1 MRGALS
7 LSLSLSLSR
16 SLALGF
22 RDCSAAPTGVKR
34 AQSTLRAMQLRY
46 LDELHQV
53 GCCIFRFLGQYD
65 ILQRAQL
72 PRVRTVTMGMRR
84 RRRPPQNAEAR
95 FNATALKTSQHGAA
109 RRIEAPGRL

>member
-1 MRGALS
+1 MRRS
-7 LSLSLSLSR
+7 LS
-16 SLALGF
+16 AF
-22 RDCSAAPTGVKR
+22 ETSAAPTGVKR

-53 GCCIFRFLGQYD
+53 DCCIFRFLGQYD

-84 RRRPPQNAEAR
+84 PPRTRRQGSMQ
-95 FNATALKTSQHGAA
+95 LH
-109 RRIEAPGRL
+109 